1 MRATSSIAASLL
13 TASVASAAVFALSW
27 IRVPDLSASFGIA
40 ISAFLLYGALISVL
54 AFVVGFPAAYLVA
67 KLEAVRWWISTPIA
81 ALLGVALAWA
91 FTHGGEGNPFALSFS
106 PWSRDRPGIINDAPF
121 TRDDF
126 VGSVI
131 FGAIV
136 GAAFGL
142 AFWASFT
149 RALRPNNSRER
160 TRER

>member
-1 MRATSSIAASLL
+1 MRATSSIAASLFA
-13 TASVASAAVFALSW
+13 ASFVAALVFALSW
-27 IRVPDLSASFGIA
+27 LRLTELPASLGTA
-40 ISAFLLYGALISVL
+40 LSAFLFYGTLICVL
-54 AFVVGFPAAYLVA
+54 AFVVGFPIAYLVA
-67 KLEAVRWWISTPIA
+67 KLGAVRWWISTPAA

-91 FTHGGEGNPFALSFS
+91 FTHGGEGNPFAVSFS
-106 PWSRDRPGIINDAPF
+106 PWTRDRPGIINDAPF

-142 AFWASFT
+142 TFWAFFVG
-149 RALRPNNSRER
+149 ALRPNKSLER
-160 TRER
+160 TREG